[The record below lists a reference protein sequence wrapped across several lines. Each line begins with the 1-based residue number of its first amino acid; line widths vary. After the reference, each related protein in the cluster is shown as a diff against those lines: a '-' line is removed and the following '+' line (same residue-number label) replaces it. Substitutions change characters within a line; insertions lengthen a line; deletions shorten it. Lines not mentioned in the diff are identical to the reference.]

1 MNRQKFEVIIQ
12 NNANSQIQNEPEKK
26 MFFVKKLEIM
36 KMVDLV
42 RLLFPVQSIKQ
53 GASSD
58 FQNHN
63 KY

>member
-1 MNRQKFEVIIQ
+1 MPTH
-12 NNANSQIQNEPEKK
+12 NSQIQNEPEKK

-36 KMVDLV
+36 KVVDLV